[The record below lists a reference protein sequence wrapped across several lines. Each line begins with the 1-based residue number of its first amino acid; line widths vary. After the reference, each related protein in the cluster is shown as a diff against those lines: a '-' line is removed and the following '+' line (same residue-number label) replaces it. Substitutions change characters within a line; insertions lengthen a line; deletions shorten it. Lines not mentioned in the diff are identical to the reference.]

1 MWGVKNSHMLCISW
15 HPQKT
20 HLIYVVNVVATRRC
34 CVGAMLFCR
43 DVAVVVFLSNA
54 SMV

>member
-1 MWGVKNSHMLCISW
+1 MWGVKTIQTLCISW
-15 HPQKT
+15 HPPKT